1 LNTEKYPEDA
11 QALCDLCHLFGDR
24 GWCRATSGNFSVR
37 IDGSHCLI
45 TESGCDK
52 SRLTMD
58 DLMVCDLQG
67 NATDPARQPSAETPI
82 HTCLYQLDESI
93 GAILHTHSV
102 SSTLLSMQSGSTLTI
117 AGFEMQKALTSINS
131 HEEEISVPVFANSQD
146 MGALAKEL
154 VAAWNEERFRVPG
167 FLIAGH
173 GLYAWGKDA
182 ASAQRH
188 TEGFEFLFEC
198 LWQQGLARSS

>member
-1 LNTEKYPEDA
+1 MNTEKYPEDA
-11 QALCDLCHLFGDR
+11 QVLCDLCHLFGER

-52 SRLTMD
+52 SRLTTD

-67 NATDPARQPSAETPI
+67 QATDPLRQPSAETPI

-102 SSTLLSMQSGSTLTI
+102 CSTLLSIQSGPTLTI
-117 AGFEMQKALTSINS
+117 TGFEMQKALASSNS

-146 MGALAKEL
+146 MDALAKEL
-154 VAAWNEERFRVPG
+154 VAAWNEERVRVPG

-198 LWQQGLARSS
+198 LWQQGLVRSS